1 MSLQLIILWHLF
13 KPTRL
18 FLVACVHYNYKW
30 ITNVVI
36 DFQISCS
43 IFWPCCDVLYFF
55 DFFSKIVDFGDEN
68 IYLLLVQQTMD
79 LPYELEG
86 LQGENSTLK
95 DALKLDS
102 IKTVRIIK
110 HLEKI

>member
-1 MSLQLIILWHLF
+1 
-13 KPTRL
+13 
-18 FLVACVHYNYKW
+18 
-30 ITNVVI
+30 
-36 DFQISCS
+36 
-43 IFWPCCDVLYFF
+43 
-55 DFFSKIVDFGDEN
+55 
-68 IYLLLVQQTMD
+68 MD